1 MPPAKTISSSRVSFL
16 VSFEKN
22 SWCFWG
28 GVCGFVGEAKILA
41 DRLDD
46 GVGEGG
52 RAELNYFL
60 ARQKVFDAMSV
71 ALAFKFGHLR
81 NKPMDFSCTVER

>member
-1 MPPAKTISSSRVSFL
+1 M
-16 VSFEKN
+16 
-22 SWCFWG
+22 
-28 GVCGFVGEAKILA
+28 CGLVGEAKILA

-60 ARQKVFDAMSV
+60 ARQKGFDAMSV

-81 NKPMDFSCTVER
+81 NITMDFSRTFER